1 MEQYEARLTEI
12 EGQEAERAELGAEL
26 ERLNDAIATARE
38 RWLPQLQRIVQRVNA
53 SFQRNFV
60 QVGSLCEGFA
70 FVRLVALALF
80 L

>member
-1 MEQYEARLTEI
+1 MEQYEARLAEI

-26 ERLNDAIATARE
+26 ERLNGAIATARE

-60 QVGSLCEGFA
+60 QVGSFCEGVTFA
-70 FVRLVALALF
+70 RLGVVTLLC
-80 L
+80 